1 MTDKPLFSLGDLK
14 KVQAASNFE
23 FSVDLCYS
31 KRKAFVRPLKV
42 KDKKEL
48 MKAIETKDEKLIQK
62 VLDEIVEKYVVL
74 EDDRPLTD
82 LTVQERYQILVE
94 IRRAASGDLVKI
106 AHQCPKCEHI
116 NKDIPYELTNIY
128 VKEYDTTIP
137 NKFSLFNGNVELV
150 LGPLRRE
157 EEKKIEKIIFDRKLK
172 TNSEKQ
178 FLLMAGF
185 IEKIYLKKDDVL
197 GEVALSTDE
206 KIEFF
211 ENLSSAD
218 LDKIINYIK
227 SSDFGVKLP
236 FHFRCENC
244 GYENEKEEANIAV
257 FFIS

>member
-1 MTDKPLFSLGDLK
+1 MSDKPLFSIGDLK
-14 KVQAASNFE
+14 KIQATSNFE

-48 MKAIETKDEKLIQK
+48 MKAIETKDEKLVQK
-62 VLDEIVEKYVVL
+62 VLDEIIEKYVIL
-74 EDDRPLTD
+74 EDNRPLSD

-94 IRRAASGDLVKI
+94 IRRAASGDEVKI

-116 NKDIPYELTNIY
+116 NKDIPYELSNIY
-128 VKEYDTTIP
+128 VKEYDHTIQ
-137 NKFSLFNGNVELV
+137 NKFSLFNNNVEII

-157 EEKKIEKIIFDRKLK
+157 DEKKIEKIIFDRKLK

-185 IEKIYLKKDDVL
+185 IEKIFIKKDDIL
-197 GEVALSTDE
+197 GEVSLSIEE
-206 KIEFF
+206 KIDFF

-227 SSDFGVKLP
+227 ISDFGVKLP
-236 FHFRCENC
+236 FHFKCENC
-244 GYENEKEEANIAV
+244 GYENENEEANIAV